1 MSPKDIG
8 FGMMARSGTELSS
21 RVKSYSNSDGDTSV
35 DPRIPDSTC
44 LSPNLLLYLSE
55 KEVFMTRLRTIL
67 PLIILLITLGMQSP
81 AQEAPAALL
90 AQFDTDFSRRVISF
104 DEILSGG
111 PPKDGI
117 PSIDN
122 PGFVRVES
130 AAEWLSPREPV
141 IAVRNKD
148 TTKIYPL
155 QILTYHEIVNDEIG
169 GIPVAVTFCPLCN
182 TGIAFYRE
190 ATVPR
195 AVRDEAGGD
204 TLVLDFGT
212 TGRLRFSNL
221 LMYDRQTESWW
232 QQATGEAVMGL
243 FTGETLRLYPAVT
256 LSWKEA
262 SATYPDARVLSKET
276 GYERPYGRN
285 PYAGYDEGSPWA
297 YRGPAPP
304 EERDLM
310 DRMVEVSYR
319 GDSELYPYTQLQEER
334 IIRDTLGGR
343 PVVVFW
349 HPGTASALDAADI
362 AEGRDVGTANAFSPV
377 LTIPDEGRTE
387 LEFRVRRGEI
397 VDRKTRSVWNSA
409 GRAVSGPL
417 EGLELVPIPA
427 TDHFWF
433 SAWAF
438 ADDPAAGREVAPPPP
453 Q

>member
-1 MSPKDIG
+1 MN
-8 FGMMARSGTELSS
+8 RSLILLT
-21 RVKSYSNSDGDTSV
+21 
-35 DPRIPDSTC
+35 
-44 LSPNLLLYLSE
+44 LLLFALATGI
-55 KEVFMTRLRTIL
+55 F
-67 PLIILLITLGMQSP
+67 
-81 AQEAPAALL
+81 AQEAPAALR

-122 PGFVRVES
+122 PQFVSVEK
-130 AAEWLSPREPV
+130 AGERLSSREPV
-141 IAVRNKD
+141 IAVRNNE
-148 TTKIYPL
+148 TTKLYPL

-169 GIPVAVTFCPLCN
+169 GLPVAVTYCPLCN
-182 TGIAFYRE
+182 TGIVFYRE

-195 AVRDEAGGD
+195 AARGEAGGD

-232 QQATGEAVMGL
+232 QQATGDAVMGL
-243 FTGETLRLYPAVT
+243 FTGEALDIYPAVT
-256 LSWKEA
+256 LSWGEA
-262 SATYPDARVLSKET
+262 ARTYPDARVLSQET
-276 GYERPYGRN
+276 GYDRPYGRN
-285 PYAGYDEGSPWA
+285 PYAGYDKGSPWA

-304 EERDLM
+304 DERDLM
-310 DRMVEVSYR
+310 DRVVVVSYR
-319 GDSELYPYTQLQEER
+319 GDSELYPYTQLEEER
-334 IIRDTLGGR
+334 VIRDTLGGR

-349 HPGTASALDAADI
+349 HPGTASALDTADI
-362 AEGRDVGTANAFSPV
+362 ARGRDVGTVNAFSPV
-377 LTIPDEGRTE
+377 LTIPGKGRTE
-387 LEFRVRRGEI
+387 LEFRVRRGNI
-397 VDRKTRSVWNSA
+397 VDRGTRSVWNAA

-417 EGLELVPIPA
+417 EGFELDPIPA

-438 ADDPAAGREVAPPPP
+438 ADDSAAGREVAPP